1 MAGRASLLRRLR
13 SRFNVGDDMTD
24 VLDDTLLS
32 QLRRQPLFSGLSAAE
47 LESVSA
53 TATLRTLEPNHI
65 LFLEGDYETSLFV
78 VLSGQVKLCVHA
90 LDGREI
96 VLGISGPGHLFGEIA
111 LLDEG
116 PRTATAVTVRRT
128 EVLQF
133 EREAV
138 MSVLQANPKAMLQ
151 VVTLLCSRLR
161 ASNQM
166 LEEIVFHD
174 ARTRLARALR
184 RLCDEHGQ
192 GEEGGLR
199 LPFLPAEGT
208 IEAHAGLQRDTVAR
222 LLRAW
227 ESERILRIEGSGIL
241 VLDLDRLDQAAGRA
255 PRQGAPVAT
264 GAG

>member
-1 MAGRASLLRRLR
+1 MS
-13 SRFNVGDDMTD
+13 D
-24 VLDDTLLS
+24 VLEDTLLTA
-32 QLRRQPLFSGLSAAE
+32 LRRQPLFSGLPRDALEKVVAAG
-47 LESVSA
+47 LA
-53 TATLRTLEPNHI
+53 RTLEPNHI

-116 PRTATAVTVRRT
+116 PRTATAVTVRPT
-128 EVLQF
+128 QVLQL

-138 MSVLQANPKAMLQ
+138 MPVLQASPEAMLQ
-151 VVTLLCSRLR
+151 VVTLLCGRLR
-161 ASNQM
+161 SSNQM

-184 RLCDEHGQ
+184 RLSDEHGR
-192 GEEGGLR
+192 EDGGGALR
-199 LPFLPAEGT
+199 LPIRPADGT
-208 IEAHAGLQRDTVAR
+208 LEAHAGLQRDTVSR

-227 ESERILRIEGSGIL
+227 EADGILRMEEEGI
-241 VLDLDRLDQAAGRA
+241 VIRDRDRLDLAAGRA
-255 PRQGAPVAT
+255 PRQAAAAPAQS
-264 GAG
+264 

>member
-1 MAGRASLLRRLR
+1 ML
-13 SRFNVGDDMTD
+13 D
-24 VLDDTLLS
+24 VLDDTLITA
-32 QLRRQPLFSGLSAAE
+32 LRRQPLFSGLPPEALEKVVAAG
-47 LESVSA
+47 LS
-53 TATLRTLEPNHI
+53 RTLEPNHI

-116 PRTATAVTVRRT
+116 PRTATAVTVRPT
-128 EVLQF
+128 QVLQL

-138 MSVLQANPKAMLQ
+138 MPVLQSSPDAMLQ
-151 VVTLLCSRLR
+151 VVTLLCGRLR
-161 ASNQM
+161 SSNQM

-184 RLCDEHGQ
+184 RLSDEHGR
-192 GEEGGLR
+192 EEDDGLR
-199 LPFLPAEGT
+199 LPIRPADGT
-208 IEAHAGLQRDTVAR
+208 LEAHAGLQRDTVSR

-227 ESERILRIEGSGIL
+227 ESDGILRVEEDGIL
-241 VLDLDRLDQAAGRA
+241 VRDRDRLDLAAGRA
-255 PRQGAPVAT
+255 PRQTAAAPAQP
-264 GAG
+264 